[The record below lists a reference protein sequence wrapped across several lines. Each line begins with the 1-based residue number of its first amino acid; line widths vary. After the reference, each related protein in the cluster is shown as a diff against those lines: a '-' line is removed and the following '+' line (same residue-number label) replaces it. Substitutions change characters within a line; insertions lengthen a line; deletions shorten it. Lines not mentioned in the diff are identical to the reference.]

1 MIWAISAY
9 GTDVARLIGSVGRM
23 RQAFPRCSL
32 SGMVTSLHL
41 AFTTSISQVP
51 KTPANAYRRTLR
63 CATSLRV
70 IPDAAYLD
78 ALSMSVPQSAHDAW
92 S

>member
-23 RQAFPRCSL
+23 RQAFPRWFL
-32 SGMVTSLHL
+32 SGMVTSIHL
-41 AFTTSISQVP
+41 TFTTSISQVP
-51 KTPANAYRRTLR
+51 KISANAYRGTSR